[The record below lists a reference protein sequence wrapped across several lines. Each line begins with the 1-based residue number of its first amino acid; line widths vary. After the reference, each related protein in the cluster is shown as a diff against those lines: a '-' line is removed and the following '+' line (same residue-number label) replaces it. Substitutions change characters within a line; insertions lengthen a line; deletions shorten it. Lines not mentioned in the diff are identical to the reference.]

1 MGIRG
6 KNAGWK
12 NTNTININGFKMN
25 VLLLFYLFIYFCI
38 YEKEADFIRLLH
50 LILMAGHSLI
60 QTLKSMLSMTK

>member
-6 KNAGWK
+6 KNTSWK
-12 NTNTININGFKMN
+12 NTNTMNINGFKMN
-25 VLLLFYLFIYFCI
+25 VLLLFYLFNFVFMK
-38 YEKEADFIRLLH
+38 EEADFIRLLH